1 MIRKHIIVEGRVQG
15 VGFRYN
21 AALIASKYKITGYAR
36 NLSNG
41 SVELEAQG
49 LEEDIASFIIEL
61 KKGTP
66 FAKVTAL
73 YQDDIN
79 LKENEKSFKTLY

>member
-21 AALIASKYKITGYAR
+21 AALIAAKYKITGYAR

-49 LEEDIASFIIEL
+49 SPENVDYFMVEL

-66 FAKVTAL
+66 FAKVAAL
-73 YQDDIN
+73 YQKDISF
-79 LKENEKSFKTLY
+79 KENEKSFKTLY

>member
-1 MIRKHIIVEGRVQG
+1 MIRKHILVEGRVQG
-15 VGFRYN
+15 VGFRYS
-21 AALIASKYKITGYAR
+21 AALIAAKYRITGYAR

-49 LEEDIASFIIEL
+49 LDKDVASFITEL
-61 KKGTP
+61 KKGTS

-73 YQDDIN
+73 YQDDIS
-79 LKENEKSFKTLY
+79 LIENEKSFKALY

>member
-21 AALIASKYKITGYAR
+21 AALIAAKYKLTGYAR
-36 NLSNG
+36 NLING

-49 LEEDIASFIIEL
+49 LNDNVSAFICEV

-73 YQDDIN
+73 YQEDIP
-79 LKENEKSFKTLY
+79 LVENEKSFKTLY

>member
-1 MIRKHIIVEGRVQG
+1 MVRKHIIVEGRVQG

-21 AALIASKYKITGYAR
+21 AALIASKYKVTGYAK
-36 NLSNG
+36 NLDNG

-49 LEEDIASFIIEL
+49 TPEAVDVFIMEI

-66 FAKVTAL
+66 FARVTAL
-73 YQDDIN
+73 YQDDIDI
-79 LKENEKSFKTLY
+79 KEKEKSFKTF

>member
-21 AALIASKYKITGYAR
+21 AALIAAKYKITGYAR

-49 LEEDIASFIIEL
+49 FPENVDYFMVEL

-66 FAKVTAL
+66 FAKVAAL
-73 YQDDIN
+73 YQKDIS

>member
-1 MIRKHIIVEGRVQG
+1 MIRKHIIAEGRVQG

-21 AALIASKYKITGYAR
+21 AALIAAKYKITGYAK

-49 LEEDIASFIIEL
+49 SHEAIDAFIIEI

-73 YQDDIN
+73 YQKDIDI
-79 LKENEKSFKTLY
+79 KENEKSFKTLY